1 MLIKTICFFIKLAN
15 RSEKSAARKVSVLYK
30 ATVAILSNNMNAIM
44 RPVFTVSAYR
54 RLIG

>member
-1 MLIKTICFFIKLAN
+1 
-15 RSEKSAARKVSVLYK
+15 VSVLYK